1 MEEIKKKGGEG
12 RRRTVSSH
20 AERERERLVHR
31 LILHSL
37 LFTLLFL
44 EDRSTEFRPR
54 KAKKIDHRSCFLP
67 SVTLASFILTT
78 DGKENIIIMHEYG
91 GRGGWASS
99 QQKTRTSH
107 HLPPLAPRT
116 DKLDSSS
123 STHLRPSGLTA
134 TSTSSSTS
142 AGSSRATRLSHRS
155 RAGCWTCRGRK
166 VGRYLS
172 GVTFTMFADFF
183 MLTNFNR

>member
-1 MEEIKKKGGEG
+1 MK
-12 RRRTVSSH
+12 
-20 AERERERLVHR
+20 RERLFDR
-31 LILHSL
+31 LILLIPNSL

-44 EDRSTEFRPR
+44 EDRSTESRPR
-54 KAKKIDHRSCFLP
+54 KTEKIDHRSSCRRSLWP
-67 SVTLASFILTT
+67 PFILTT
-78 DGKENIIIMHEYG
+78 DGKEKIIIIMHEYG

-123 STHLRPSGLTA
+123 STHFRPSGLTA

-172 GVTFTMFADFF
+172 GVNFTRFADFF
-183 MLTNFNR
+183 VLTNSNR

>member
-1 MEEIKKKGGEG
+1 MEKGEE
-12 RRRTVSSH
+12 
-20 AERERERLVHR
+20 ERFPLMQRERLVDLSIL
-31 LILHSL
+31 LIQNSL

-44 EDRSTEFRPR
+44 EDRSTESRPR
-54 KAKKIDHRSCFLP
+54 KTKKIDHWPFFLP
-67 SVTLASFILTT
+67 SVTLTSFHSY
-78 DGKENIIIMHEYG
+78 DGREEKIIIMHEYG
-91 GRGGWASS
+91 GRGGW

-107 HLPPLAPRT
+107 HLPPLAPRM

-123 STHLRPSGLTA
+123 STHFRPSGLTA

-183 MLTNFNR
+183 VLAKSNR